1 MTPTKDQQAQE
12 YAEKKI
18 ESEYGISREDFVE
31 AGCRF
36 GYNDVVQAYLDG
48 YTAAEQ
54 SMTDSEA
61 TMIQGW
67 VARDKG
73 GMLRL
78 HYTKPKRT
86 DGGYWQGGFKST
98 YMPIGRFPSLT
109 WSDEPIECE
118 IIIKPK
124 KR

>member
-1 MTPTKDQQAQE
+1 MKNKDQQAQE
-12 YAEKKI
+12 YAEKKVQTLDKAVLRPFTDI
-18 ESEYGISREDFVE
+18 K
-31 AGCRF
+31 
-36 GYNDVVQAYLDG
+36 QAYLDG

-61 TMIQGW
+61 TVIQGW
-67 VARDKG
+67 VACDKG
-73 GMLRL
+73 RMVRL
-78 HYTKPKRT
+78 HYTEPKRT
-86 DGGYWQGGFKST
+86 DGGYWQGAFKSS
-98 YMPIGRFPSLT
+98 YLPKGKFPSLT